1 MPFKINIRK
10 SSLVI
15 SAIMSLILFT
25 GCTMEAKGQEPLPK
39 GEDLRIVVATDI
51 HYLSPRL
58 RDGGE
63 IEKYVY
69 ENGDGKEIG
78 NMDLILDAFVE
89 DMRKDPPDVLV
100 VTGDLTLNG
109 EKKSHEDLSKIFRKI
124 EKFGVQVIVT
134 PGNHDISN
142 AYAREFNGDKV
153 DYADTVSPEEF
164 EVIYE
169 DFGFK
174 DAVKRV
180 EGNLSYLYKVS
191 EDLYIAMVDSVIY
204 KNNIE
209 NGYPATEGVVS
220 QSSKIFLEESGALA
234 KENEAD
240 VIVAMHHNMMNHTT
254 FMNAGFTLEN
264 AEEMRLLFRK
274 QGFKVNLSGHIHI
287 QDIHFTEEV
296 TDIVTGAMSVYPNKY
311 GTIDYSDGKLE
322 YTTRWV
328 DIEGYAKEE
337 GLSEHYDFMSDARER
352 FKVFSSARLK
362 ARLEGLVDGASVSRL
377 TELLGEI
384 NAYYFAGEKVPLS
397 VFDDSLTELL
407 PEDDRTR
414 FYIEDRKS
422 GDLYENNSL
431 ILDLKNQEN

>member
-10 SSLVI
+10 SSLII
-15 SAIMSLILFT
+15 SAIMALIMFT
-25 GCTMEAKGQEPLPK
+25 GCAMEAKGQEPLPK

-51 HYLSPRL
+51 HYLSPKL

-109 EKKSHEDLSKIFRKI
+109 EKNSHEDLAKIFRKI
-124 EKFGVQVIVT
+124 ETFGVQVIVT

-153 DYADTVSPEEF
+153 DYTDTVSPEEF

-174 DAVKRV
+174 DAVKRA

-191 EDLYIAMVDSVIY
+191 EDLYIAMVDSAVY

-209 NGYPATEGVVS
+209 NGYPATEGIVS
-220 QSSKIFLEESGALA
+220 QSSKVFLEESGALA
-234 KENEAD
+234 RENEAE

-264 AEEMRLLFRK
+264 ADEMRLLFRT

-287 QDIHFTEEV
+287 QDIHFAEEV
-296 TDIVTGAMSVYPNKY
+296 TDIVTGALSVYPNKY
-311 GTIDYSDGKLE
+311 GIIDYSEGEFK
-322 YTTRWV
+322 YTTKWV
-328 DIEGYAKEE
+328 DIEGYAKEK

-352 FKVFSSARLK
+352 FKVFSSVRLK
-362 ARLEGLVDGASVSRL
+362 ARLEGIVDAASVTAL
-377 TELLGEI
+377 TELMGEI
-384 NAYYFAGEKVPLS
+384 NAYYFSGEKVPS
-397 VFDDSLTELL
+397 DVFDDSLIELL

-414 FYIEDRKS
+414 FYIDDRKS

-431 ILDLKNQEN
+431 IIDLNN

>member
-1 MPFKINIRK
+1 MPFLMDKRK

-15 SAIMSLILFT
+15 SAIMTLIILT

-51 HYLSPRL
+51 HYLSPKL

-78 NMDLILDAFVE
+78 NMDLILDAFTE
-89 DMRKDPPDVLV
+89 DLRKDPPDVLV

-109 EKKSHEDLSKIFRKI
+109 EKKSHEDLAKIFRKI
-124 EKFGVQVIVT
+124 ESYGIQVIVT

-142 AYAREFNGDKV
+142 SYARGFKSGKV
-153 DYADTVSPEEF
+153 EYADTVSLEEF
-164 EVIYE
+164 ESIYL

-174 DAVKRV
+174 DAVRRA

-191 EDLYIAMVDSVIY
+191 EDLYIAMVDSAVY

-209 NGYPATEGVVS
+209 NGYPATEGIVS
-220 QSSKIFLEESGALA
+220 QSSKVFLEESGALA
-234 KENEAD
+234 RENEAD

-254 FMNAGFTLEN
+254 FMNSGFTLEN
-264 AEEMRLLFRK
+264 ADEMRLLFRT

-287 QDIHFTEEV
+287 QDIHFIEEV

-311 GTIDYSDGKLE
+311 GIIDYSEGMIE
-322 YTTRWV
+322 YSTKWV
-328 DIEGYAKEE
+328 DVEGYAKEK
-337 GLSEHYDFMSDARER
+337 GKSEHLNFMTDARER
-352 FKVFSSARLK
+352 FKAFSTVRLK
-362 ARLEGLVDGASVSRL
+362 ARLQGIVDEASASKL

-384 NAYYFAGEKVPLS
+384 NAYYFAGEKVPDS
-397 VFDDSLTELL
+397 VFDDSLIEIL

-431 ILDLKNQEN
+431 MLDLRK

>member
-1 MPFKINIRK
+1 MPFKMDKIK

-15 SAIMSLILFT
+15 SAIVTLIMLS
-25 GCTMEAKGQEPLPK
+25 GCTMVAKGQEPLK
-39 GEDLRIVVATDI
+39 RGEDLRIVVATDI
-51 HYLSPRL
+51 HYLSPKL

-78 NMDLILDAFVE
+78 NMDLILAAFTE
-89 DMRKDPPDVLV
+89 DLRKDPPDILV

-109 EKKSHEDLSKIFRKI
+109 EKKSHEDLAKIFKKI
-124 EKFGVQVIVT
+124 ESYGVQVIVT

-142 AYAREFNGDKV
+142 VYARGFKGGKV

-164 EVIYE
+164 EDIYK

-174 DAVKRV
+174 DAVKRA

-191 EDLYIAMVDSVIY
+191 EDLYLAMVDSAVY
-204 KNNIE
+204 KDNIV
-209 NGYPATEGVVS
+209 NGYPATEGIVS
-220 QSSKIFLEESGALA
+220 QSSKVFLEESGALA
-234 KENEAD
+234 RENGAD

-264 AEEMRLLFRK
+264 ADEMRLLFRTE
-274 QGFKVNLSGHIHI
+274 GFKVNLSGHIHI
-287 QDIHFTEEV
+287 QDIHVIEGV
-296 TDIVTGAMSVYPNKY
+296 TDIVTGAMSVFPNKY
-311 GTIDYSDGKLE
+311 GVIKYSGGKIE
-322 YTTRWV
+322 YTTKWV
-328 DIEGYAKEE
+328 DVEGYAKSKGLEE
-337 GLSEHYDFMSDARER
+337 HFNFIADARER
-352 FKVFSSARLK
+352 FKTFSSVRLK
-362 ARLEGLVDGASVSRL
+362 ARLEGLMDADSALKL

-384 NAYYFAGEKVPLS
+384 NTYYFAGEKVPSS
-397 VFDDSLTELL
+397 VFDGSVIDLL
-407 PEDDRTR
+407 PEDDKTR

-431 ILDLKNQEN
+431 LLDLRQ